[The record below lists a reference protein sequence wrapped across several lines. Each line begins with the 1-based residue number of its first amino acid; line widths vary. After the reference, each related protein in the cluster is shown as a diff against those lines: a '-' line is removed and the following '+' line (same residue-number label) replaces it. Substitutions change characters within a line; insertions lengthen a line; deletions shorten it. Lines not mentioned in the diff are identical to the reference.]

1 MALEKKWYS
10 VYTKPKWE
18 KKVVQLLNKKNITNY
33 CPFYKVI
40 RQWSDRKKTS
50 YEPLFRSYIFVQISE
65 KEKIETR
72 NTDGVLYFVTHE
84 GKPAVIKE
92 EEITLIQSFLE
103 QYNNVT
109 VESNRIHCNDT
120 IRIIEG
126 PLKKYEGKVLAVYKK
141 SIKVRL
147 PSIGYAMVAEIDV
160 HHVEKIDNN
169 RTNSMST

>member
-1 MALEKKWYS
+1 M
-10 VYTKPKWE
+10 
-18 KKVVQLLNKKNITNY
+18 
-33 CPFYKVI
+33 
-40 RQWSDRKKTS
+40 
-50 YEPLFRSYIFVQISE
+50 
-65 KEKIETR
+65 
-72 NTDGVLYFVTHE
+72 
-84 GKPAVIKE
+84 
-92 EEITLIQSFLE
+92 IQSFLE

-141 SIKVRL
+141 SIKVIL

-169 RTNSMST
+169 RTNSMSA